1 MAMMSCWEY
10 EPDERPSFS
19 TLVDSLSQYL
29 ETMAEY
35 MDVGGSLS
43 KSLKA
48 RETAIEPEL
57 KTISEQVGNN
67 VEQNETQ
74 YEDALDLPEV
84 KVLSPNIVNNET
96 HF

>member
-19 TLVDSLSQYL
+19 ALVDSLSQYL

-43 KSLKA
+43 KSL
-48 RETAIEPEL
+48 ETDVVESEV
-57 KTISEQVGNN
+57 TVISNK
-67 VEQNETQ
+67 
-74 YEDALDLPEV
+74 LPNLHKIKKE
-84 KVLSPNIVNNET
+84 E
-96 HF
+96 